1 MYANTKKSK
10 NRQQTSKTN
19 NKSKGPRC
27 CSCNEYGHYANKC
40 PNEKKKTNKREETS
54 NFIAAF
60 SGESSEKWYIDSGA
74 SMHMCSNKDWMYDVS
89 EPSVKTITV
98 TNREPL
104 SVKGIGSIYINISQ
118 NSKIQ
123 VRNVLYVPGLA
134 TNLLSVS
141 TIVTGGYKV
150 IFNVK
155 DVTFL
160 TNIKRLY
167 VLLL

>member
-1 MYANTKKSK
+1 
-10 NRQQTSKTN
+10 
-19 NKSKGPRC
+19 
-27 CSCNEYGHYANKC
+27 
-40 PNEKKKTNKREETS
+40 
-54 NFIAAF
+54 
-60 SGESSEKWYIDSGA
+60 
-74 SMHMCSNKDWMYDVS
+74 MCSNKDWMYDVS

>member
-1 MYANTKKSK
+1 
-10 NRQQTSKTN
+10 
-19 NKSKGPRC
+19 
-27 CSCNEYGHYANKC
+27 
-40 PNEKKKTNKREETS
+40 
-54 NFIAAF
+54 
-60 SGESSEKWYIDSGA
+60 
-74 SMHMCSNKDWMYDVS
+74 MCSNKDWMYDVS

-141 TIVTGGYKV
+141 TIVKGGYKV